1 MFRILSIFLFV
12 TVMISGCNTT
22 ENPTD
27 STDIPGYVG
36 ISVTSEPDT
45 LASGAT
51 GSYSTVT
58 VSLTDE
64 FGSALPE
71 GLPVHFTTNIGS
83 IQTTATT
90 DKSGQAIVRYTPSP
104 EPGVAQ
110 INATYEGVHGPV
122 EGGGSVCIVDPR
134 NPVGFLV
141 SADPQEIYAT
151 GFGMNSTSIVSA
163 IVLNGLGEPVT
174 EDLEVTFELVRED
187 MIEGSIG
194 TLNGNDETEIVESID
209 GIAIVGYN
217 APGQLRHLRLQ
228 PIQIS
233 TTDLDN
239 NLISHFAHPVVINP
253 AKLPF
258 QIEIDISTVGIDVGG
273 GAWQMEV
280 SAKVW
285 DANRNPVADDI
296 PVVFSVEPEIA
307 IVESGFTGNVSSSG
321 YSEPGVAFAELV
333 YNSSNTFDHIE
344 ISAEV
349 QSDRGWIHSSYEAI
363 LPLQQGQLDLFI
375 DPGNWQFN
383 EDNEDAVIRC
393 WALLKDGHGV
403 LINSAPIHY
412 TVSKSQLWW
421 HNIETNEYE
430 SFFPE
435 PSIKYTGIVDRQNGD
450 SPGIATVY
458 LRGRERDFFFDPFT
472 MQTEVVLE
480 AKVLGYESE
489 TLITKTLVV
498 TRGN

>member
-1 MFRILSIFLFV
+1 V
-12 TVMISGCNTT
+12 ISGCNTT

-36 ISVTSEPDT
+36 MSVTSEPDT
-45 LASGAT
+45 LASGVT

-58 VSLTDE
+58 VILTNESGDP
-64 FGSALPE
+64 LPA
-71 GLPVHFTTNIGS
+71 GLEVNFSTDLGS
-83 IQTTATT
+83 IQPTATT
-90 DKSGQAIVRYTPSP
+90 NESGQAIVRYTPSP

-110 INATYEGVHGPV
+110 INATYEGIHGPV
-122 EGGGSVCIVDPR
+122 QGGGRICNVDPR

-141 SADPQEIYAT
+141 SADPPEIYAA

-163 IVLNGLGEPVT
+163 IVLNGLGEPIT
-174 EDLEVTFELVRED
+174 EDVDATFELIRE
-187 MIEGSIG
+187 GNFQG
-194 TLNGNDETEIVESID
+194 QLGRLNGNGDIEVVETVN
-209 GIAIVGYN
+209 GIAVVGFN
-217 APGQLRHLRLQ
+217 APGQVRFNRMQ
-228 PIQIS
+228 PIEIS
-233 TTDLDN
+233 VSDLDN
-239 NLISHFAHPVVINP
+239 NVISEIVRPVIILTNNI
-253 AKLPF
+253 PF
-258 QIEIDISTVGIDVGG
+258 QIEINLNSTNGIDVGG
-273 GAWQMEV
+273 GAWEIEI
-280 SAKVW
+280 SANVW
-285 DANRNPVADDI
+285 DMDRNPVADGI
-296 PVVFSVEPEIA
+296 PVVFTVEPEIA
-307 IVESGFTGNVSSSG
+307 TVEAGITGNQSNLG
-321 YSEPGVAFAELV
+321 YSEHGVAFANLV
-333 YNSSNTFDHIE
+333 YNSLNTFDEIE
-344 ISAEV
+344 ISA
-349 QSDRGWIHSSYEAI
+349 QAIGNRGQIRHSHEI
-363 LPLQQGQLDLFI
+363 NLPLQQGKLELNI

-421 HNIETNEYE
+421 HNIEINEYE

-435 PSIKYTGIVDRQNGD
+435 PAIKYTGIVDRQNDD

-472 MQTEVVLE
+472 MQTEVLLE